1 MVFIYYPPSQHPA
14 NFLSKGVRLGLSQKS
29 RRWAVLGVLLIV
41 GTFWDGPRMTPFHM
55 KEQISCQSGAN
66 VALTRKMAD
75 GTY

>member
-1 MVFIYYPPSQHPA
+1 
-14 NFLSKGVRLGLSQKS
+14 GLSQKS

-66 VALTRKMAD
+66 VALIRKMAD
-75 GTY
+75 GTYYAYFPFAILTEASQ